1 MKAMTL
7 KKKLLAAFL
16 FAGLVPVFSAGA
28 YLYWQ
33 SSQAIETEVFS
44 QLAATRT
51 LKTNALQNYFKLL
64 KNQTLSMAHEEQV
77 KEAFEAF
84 ESGFHN
90 YSREQRLSS
99 IDTTVFRKKLED
111 YYVGSYGAEYKKQN
125 AGKDVDA
132 RSLMSLSDNG
142 LALQYAY
149 IADNEQALGSKHL
162 LDSYGK
168 GKSNYHSAHTDFHP
182 NMREFLERFELYD
195 IFLID
200 GPTGDIV
207 YSVYKELD
215 FATSLKTGPYSTSGL
230 ARVYRKAMELGTPN
244 DAVMEDYSTYTPSY
258 DGPAGFIA
266 APIWINGQK
275 RGVLAFQIS
284 FDKINTIALEKTGSA
299 KTLETFLV
307 GSDFKMRSDSQMDS
321 TNRNVRASF
330 RNPET
335 GSIKTEAITRAIGGE
350 TVERVGLNYLNT
362 EAVISV
368 APFEV
373 LGNRWVIQTVINA
386 DEAFASLS
394 IMRIAFGVFLLASAV
409 IISLFAA
416 WFARTLSGALSKVT
430 EGLRVEAEKVATTSV
445 ALADLSTKLSEA
457 TTEQA
462 ASLQETVA
470 SIDEISA
477 MISRNADSASTS
489 TRTSETSN
497 LAARKGKEKVELM
510 LESIS
515 AIANGN
521 QEIIDQMQ
529 KSNREISEIVK
540 VIEEISIKTQVINEI
555 VFQTKLLS
563 FNASVEA
570 ARAGEHG
577 KGFAVV
583 AEEVG
588 NLASM
593 SGKAAT
599 EITEMLGKSVNRV
612 TVIVDGTKGLMES
625 LIRQSKEKVEQG
637 TSTAH
642 ECAQALDEILVNVST
657 VNEMVCEIATA
668 SKEQS
673 QGVTEVNKAMSEL
686 DQVTQSN
693 SASAMESSHSAG
705 ELKFQAEK
713 LNQLIDE
720 LRGLVAGEVS
730 THARSFDEA
739 PRASSTPSKRAT
751 KSQNN
756 VVPFRS
762 SKPAVKTVSSPA
774 REVEL
779 KKASGISGEAP
790 SANDP
795 RFEDV

>member
-1 MKAMTL
+1 MKTMTL

-33 SSQAIETEVFS
+33 SSQAIEAEVMT
-44 QLAATRT
+44 QLSATRT
-51 LKTNALQNYFKLL
+51 LKANALQSYFKLL
-64 KNQTLSMAHEEQV
+64 KNQTLALAHEEQV
-77 KEAFEAF
+77 KDAFEAF
-84 ESGFHN
+84 EAGFHN
-90 YSREQRLSS
+90 YSREQRLSA
-99 IDTTVFRKKLED
+99 IDATVFRKKLED
-111 YYVGSYGAEYKKQN
+111 YYVGNYGAEYKKQN
-125 AGKDVDA
+125 NGKDVDA
-132 RSLMSLSDNG
+132 RSLMNLSDNG

-162 LDSYGK
+162 LDSYRK
-168 GKSNYHSAHTDFHP
+168 GKSEYHSAHADFHP

-200 GPTGDIV
+200 AATGDIV
-207 YSVYKELD
+207 YTVYKELD
-215 FATSLKTGPYSTSGL
+215 FGTSLKNGPYSTSGL
-230 ARVYRKAMELGTPN
+230 GRVFRKAMEVSSP
-244 DAVMEDYSTYTPSY
+244 DEAVMEDYSTYTPSY

-266 APIWINGQK
+266 TPIWVDGQK
-275 RGVLAFQIS
+275 KGVIAFQIS
-284 FDKINTIALEKTGSA
+284 FDKVNSISLEKTGSA

-307 GSDFKMRSDSQMDS
+307 GSDFKMRSDSRMDT

-330 RNPET
+330 RNPES
-335 GSIKTEAITRAIGGE
+335 GSIQTPAMVRAIGGE
-350 TVERVGLNYLNT
+350 TIQQVGPNYLKKD
-362 EAVISV
+362 AVMSI

-373 LGNRWVIQTVINA
+373 LGNRWAIQTVIDA

-394 IMRIAFGVFLLASAV
+394 TMRVAFVVFLLVSGA
-409 IISLFAA
+409 IISFFAA
-416 WFARTLSGALSKVT
+416 WFARSLAGALTKVT

-477 MISRNADSASTS
+477 MISRNADSAGAS
-489 TRTSETSN
+489 TRTSETST

-521 QEIIDQMQ
+521 KEIIDQMQ

-540 VIEEISIKTQVINEI
+540 VIEEISLKTQVINEI

-599 EITEMLGKSVNRV
+599 EITDMLTKSVKRV
-612 TVIVDGTKGLMES
+612 TEIVDGTKGLMES

-642 ECAQALDEILVNVST
+642 ECAQALDEILVNVSS
-657 VNEMVCEIATA
+657 VNEMVREIATA
-668 SKEQS
+668 SQEQS
-673 QGVTEVNKAMSEL
+673 QGVIEVNKAMSEL

-705 ELKFQAEK
+705 ELKFQAEQ

-720 LRGLVAGEVS
+720 LRSLVAGELS
-730 THARSFDEA
+730 SQKQTFDSA
-739 PRASSTPSKRAT
+739 PRSSGPTAGEPRR
-751 KSQNN
+751 SQGN
-756 VVPFRS
+756 VVPFKS
-762 SKPAVKTVSSPA
+762 SKPAGKLVSSPVKQS
-774 REVEL
+774 EF
-779 KKASGISGEAP
+779 KKASGISSDAP